1 MGQGRDTAM
10 TGGMR
15 DRQPPGTDVH
25 CNHRT
30 QESRAADDDRAI
42 RHGIGEW
49 SILNDYGNNRPIF
62 IDLFAGAGGLSE
74 GLEQAGF
81 QPLFASE
88 IMPAYAKT
96 YARNHPHVQ
105 VCVSD
110 IRKVDPAG
118 VRTGLGIRTGEL
130 DLVAGG
136 PPCQGFS
143 INAPTRSDADP
154 RNHLFLEYLRFVDE
168 FKPKAVLIE
177 NVPGL
182 VSFGKGKTL
191 HAILDALAQLG
202 YGAGVHILGAPYYCV
217 PQTRWRTIILGLRGH
232 AIPEAAWPEPA
243 CQAPAHANFA
253 TMFDG
258 KPIVKL
264 PSPEAPTHFTTLRE
278 AIGDLP
284 PLANGERGNAVK
296 EYASEPTCD
305 YQANMRTGSTGVM
318 NHEAPRLSQT
328 NLDRLEH
335 IKQGGNWTDIPF
347 DLLPEG
353 MKTARRSDHTKRY
366 GRPEWD
372 GLASTILTK
381 CDPHWGAFFH
391 PDQDRTFTVRE
402 AARIQSFPD
411 RYVFLGSQAEQ
422 YAQVGNAVP
431 PMLAQ
436 AVGRS
441 LLETLKNH
449 HQGPP
454 SAGSPAALKG
464 KEHAPTPVQQEDHH
478 RDHPMMK
485 TGE

>member
-1 MGQGRDTAM
+1 MAAALTVVLLSGQEPEERGVLNNQ
-10 TGGMR
+10 G
-15 DRQPPGTDVH
+15 DR
-25 CNHRT
+25 
-30 QESRAADDDRAI
+30 
-42 RHGIGEW
+42 
-49 SILNDYGNNRPIF
+49 RPVCV
-62 IDLFAGAGGLSE
+62 DLFAGAGGLSE
-74 GLEQAGF
+74 GHEQAGF
-81 QPLFASE
+81 RPLFASE
-88 IMPAYAKT
+88 IMPAYAET
-96 YARNHPHVQ
+96 YARNHPRVQ

-110 IRKVDPAG
+110 IRKVDPAS

-154 RNHLFLEYLRFVDE
+154 RNRLFLEYLRFVDE
-168 FKPKAVLIE
+168 FRPKAVLIE

-182 VSFGKGKTL
+182 VSFGKGRTL

-202 YGAGVHILGAPYYCV
+202 YGAGVHILGAPYYGV

-232 AIPEAAWPEPA
+232 AIPQEAWPEPV
-243 CQAPAHANFA
+243 CRAPAHANFA

-264 PSPEAPTHFTTLRE
+264 PSPEAPAHFTTLRE

-284 PLANGERGNAVK
+284 PLANGEHGNPVK
-296 EYASEPTCD
+296 EYASEPSCD
-305 YQANMRTGSTGVM
+305 YQARMRLGSTGVT
-318 NHEAPRLSQT
+318 NHEAPRLSRI
-328 NLDRLEH
+328 NLDRIKH
-335 IKQGGNWTDIPF
+335 IGQGGNWTDIPP

-422 YAQVGNAVP
+422 YAEVGNAVP

-436 AVGRS
+436 VVGRS
-441 LLETLKNH
+441 LLGTLKNQH
-449 HQGPP
+449 REPS
-454 SAGSPAALKG
+454 SAGFTKP
-464 KEHAPTPVQQEDHH
+464 
-478 RDHPMMK
+478 
-485 TGE
+485 

>member
-1 MGQGRDTAM
+1 M
-10 TGGMR
+10 
-15 DRQPPGTDVH
+15 DVH

-42 RHGIGEW
+42 RLGTGGW
-49 SILNDYGNNRPIF
+49 SILNDHGNNRPIC

-81 QPLFASE
+81 RPLFASE

-96 YARNHPHVQ
+96 YARNHPRVQ

-110 IRKVDPAG
+110 IRKVDPAA

-130 DLVAGG
+130 DLVAGS

-182 VSFGKGKTL
+182 VSFGKGRTL
-191 HAILDALAQLG
+191 HAILEVLAQLG
-202 YGAGVHILGAPYYCV
+202 YGADVHILGAPYYGV
-217 PQTRWRTIILGLRGH
+217 PQARWRTIIMGMRGRTM
-232 AIPEAAWPEPA
+232 PQEAWSEPL
-243 CQAPAHANFA
+243 CQAPVRANFA

-264 PSPEAPTHFTTLRE
+264 PSPESPTRFTTLRE

-284 PLANGERGNAVK
+284 PLANGEHGKPVK
-296 EYASEPTCD
+296 EYASGPSCD
-305 YQANMRTGSTGVM
+305 YQANMRAGSTGVM

-328 NLDRLEH
+328 NLDRLKH

-353 MKTARRSDHTKRY
+353 MKVARRSDHTKRY
-366 GRPEWD
+366 GRPGWD
-372 GLASTILTK
+372 GLASTVLTK

-441 LLETLKNH
+441 LLETLKKH
-449 HQGPP
+449 H
-454 SAGSPAALKG
+454 
-464 KEHAPTPVQQEDHH
+464 
-478 RDHPMMK
+478 
-485 TGE
+485 